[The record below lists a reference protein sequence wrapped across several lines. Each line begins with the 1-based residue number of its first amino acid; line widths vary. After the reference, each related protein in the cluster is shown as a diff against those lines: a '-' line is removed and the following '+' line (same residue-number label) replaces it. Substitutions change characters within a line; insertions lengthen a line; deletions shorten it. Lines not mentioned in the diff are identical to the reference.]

1 MASLPAIGVSDNPD
15 LHHPL
20 KFRQA
25 EAKWKRGVSVAHAA
39 FCACGNFL
47 LHFKWCGEGRRD
59 TENREGADGEV
70 AENTCT
76 GEGDI
81 TGHTGGEEDITDIEL
96 LQ

>member
-25 EAKWKRGVSVAHAA
+25 EAKWKRGVSLAHAA
-39 FCACGNFL
+39 FCACGNFM
-47 LHFKWCGEGRRD
+47 LHFKWCGEGRGD
-59 TENREGADGEV
+59 TENREGADGE
-70 AENTCT
+70 ATDADCT
-76 GEGDI
+76 GEENI
-81 TGHTGGEEDITDIEL
+81 TGRTGGGEDISDLEL

>member
-25 EAKWKRGVSVAHAA
+25 EARWKRGVSIAHAA

-47 LHFKWCGEGRRD
+47 LHFKWCGEGREG
-59 TENREGADGEV
+59 TGGQEGADGGADEGPS
-70 AENTCT
+70 T
-76 GEGDI
+76 GDADI
-81 TGHTGGEEDITDIEL
+81 TGHTTGEEDITDLEL